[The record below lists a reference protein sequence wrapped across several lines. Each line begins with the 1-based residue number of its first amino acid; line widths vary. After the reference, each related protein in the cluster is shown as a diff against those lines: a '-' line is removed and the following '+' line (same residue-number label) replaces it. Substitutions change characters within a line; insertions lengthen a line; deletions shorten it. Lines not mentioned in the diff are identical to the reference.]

1 MRFKIHKMQQ
11 DWLTFLAA
19 LAAQNQPAAV
29 LLALQ
34 DLFRKEVGA
43 RLFTVMTFDARTGLS
58 RRVHSSHPAE
68 YPVSGVKP
76 LSLGLWSR
84 TVIDERRT
92 FVANSIEAIAE
103 VFPDHALI
111 RSLGCCSVVN
121 LPAICADAVIGTVN
135 MLDISGYYTPD
146 RVAKI
151 ERLAP
156 FAVTAL
162 LVARL
167 VESERAMDDRK

>member
-1 MRFKIHKMQQ
+1 MQQ
-11 DWLTFLAA
+11 DWPTFLAA

-29 LLALQ
+29 LFALQ
-34 DLFRKEVGA
+34 ELFRREVAA

-68 YPVSGVKP
+68 YPVSGLKP
-76 LSLGLWSR
+76 LPAGLWSR
-84 TVIDERRT
+84 TVIEERRT

-103 VFPDHALI
+103 VFPDHELI
-111 RSLGCCSVVN
+111 RSLGCGSVVN
-121 LPAICADAVIGTVN
+121 LPAICADAVIGAVN
-135 MLDISGYYTPD
+135 LLDISDYYTPD
-146 RVAKI
+146 RVARI

-167 VESERAMDDRK
+167 VESERAVDDRR

>member
-1 MRFKIHKMQQ
+1 MRQ

-19 LAAQNQPAAV
+19 LAAQDQPSTA

-34 DLFRKEVGA
+34 ALFRREVGA
-43 RLFTVMTFDARTGLS
+43 RLFTVMTFDARAGLS

-68 YPVSGVKP
+68 YPVSGLKP
-76 LSLGLWSR
+76 LPVGLWAH

-92 FVANSIEAIAE
+92 FVANSFEEIAE
-103 VFPDHALI
+103 VFPDHELI
-111 RSLGCCSVVN
+111 RSLGCASVVN

-135 MLDISGYYTPD
+135 MLDISDYYTPD

-156 FAVTAL
+156 FAATAL

-167 VESERAMDDRK
+167 VESERAMDDRR